1 MFFCNGLEAQ
11 STSSVLGALP
21 IQDQTLTLRNPI
33 LAGIRGVCHIRL
45 A

>member
-11 STSSVLGALP
+11 STSSVLGALS
-21 IQDQTLTLRNPI
+21 IQHEMLTLRNPI
-33 LAGIRGVCHIRL
+33 LAGVRGVCHIRL

>member
-21 IQDQTLTLRNPI
+21 IQYEMPTLRNPI
-33 LAGIRGVCHIRL
+33 LAGIRGVCHMRL